1 MPMRV
6 RAPDGAFITFPD
18 GTPDS
23 DIAIAME
30 QHAAPVATKPQ
41 PLQRAMLTP
50 APGAFQKER
59 EKDVGLMLGA
69 ASVPAG
75 IAEWA
80 TKAPGIKGTGI
91 GQTLEAGV
99 GQYRAEEAAHQ
110 QRRNALGMKGPEL
123 EEALG
128 AMLVPIPG
136 LGKLEGLSTAGKIGV
151 KGLEGAFQGAL
162 APTSGKGDFAQE
174 KGMQAA
180 TGFAAAAGLTA
191 GGKALESFAPVFA
204 QMHGVSPEKAKTAL
218 QELQQKWRQTSKST
232 EHAAAAEFLLDRGV
246 RLHPGQREGGFAKML
261 WDTNKKANPYARSGL
276 LDLEK
281 ETVEDVNRAAY
292 QEVLKLADPKLK
304 LSGPQVGQVGLDK
317 LGNQLSAE
325 YKKVVPGL
333 TFKADTEV
341 QKEINKARAS
351 VGVFGTDAKRRID
364 GEIATYIAP
373 IMKMKTAKG
382 EDVQK
387 VLSTLDERINDLTG
401 PKSNQIDRD
410 VADRLSGIRDA
421 MAKNVE
427 THSSPE
433 TSRKYANLD
442 RAWAA
447 YNTLLDAGGRSK
459 NGTFNT
465 QQLLSAVRSP
475 DKKAFARGRG
485 QLTEF
490 ATKANTVLSELEGNP
505 GTALGNAVNTI
516 MKGGGVVG
524 GLVGG
529 MLGGPVGAAVG
540 FPADLALAG
549 LTNNAIKAMV
559 GNRAQQILS
568 GAPAKAPGAL
578 NQLAA
583 RTGRAVQPYSAQAAR
598 GAVNLAGQQQ

>member
-1 MPMRV
+1 
-6 RAPDGAFITFPD
+6 
-18 GTPDS
+18 
-23 DIAIAME
+23 
-30 QHAAPVATKPQ
+30 
-41 PLQRAMLTP
+41 
-50 APGAFQKER
+50 
-59 EKDVGLMLGA
+59 
-69 ASVPAG
+69 
-75 IAEWA
+75 
-80 TKAPGIKGTGI
+80 
-91 GQTLEAGV
+91 
-99 GQYRAEEAAHQ
+99 
-110 QRRNALGMKGPEL
+110 
-123 EEALG
+123 
-128 AMLVPIPG
+128 
-136 LGKLEGLSTAGKIGV
+136 
-151 KGLEGAFQGAL
+151 
-162 APTSGKGDFAQE
+162 
-174 KGMQAA
+174 
-180 TGFAAAAGLTA
+180 
-191 GGKALESFAPVFA
+191 
-204 QMHGVSPEKAKTAL
+204 
-218 QELQQKWRQTSKST
+218 
-232 EHAAAAEFLLDRGV
+232 
-246 RLHPGQREGGFAKML
+246 ML

-475 DKKAFARGRG
+475 HKKAFARGRG